1 MKNRFEIVETT
12 DRDNIPGP
20 SPRNSAMSK
29 KYKGLVRAIAS
40 LPSGEALKVKVETL
54 AVGQY
59 LRKVVARNFTHTKYQ
74 VTQRTEFDDKGNKE
88 FYVYIFREEG

>member
-1 MKNRFEIVETT
+1 MT
-12 DRDNIPGP
+12 
-20 SPRNSAMSK
+20 K

-40 LPSGEALKVKVETL
+40 LPSTEALKLKVETV

-74 VTQRTEFDDKGNKE
+74 VAQRTEFDDKGNKE
-88 FYVYIFREEG
+88 FYVYIFQDEG